1 MFDSPWEWLIVGVVV
16 LILFGSSKKI
26 PELARSLGRASGEFK
41 KGQTDIQTEIKK
53 SMAEPTPSAAD
64 PETEKVFTLAQS
76 MGVET
81 AGKNTAEVKNEL
93 AEKLKSGN

>member
-41 KGQTDIQTEIKK
+41 RGQTDIQNELKK
-53 SMAEPTPSAAD
+53 SMAEPTPSAD

-81 AGKNTAEVKNEL
+81 AGKNTAQVKNEL